1 MVMMG
6 PRAGIA
12 AFIRAREGK
21 GLVTILL
28 FAAALSV
35 VAASG
40 FYRASLAS
48 FIANKTDEKATAMQL
63 VDAFVNYYS
72 NLRADFHAGD
82 VPVPA
87 TFRAR
92 GIEMFNQGRDERTAL
107 SVRASGREG
116 RWIATP
122 PSDPAVAQV
131 IESFVGQKDPAPV
144 SQFLSVD
151 GKPVFRTV
159 YPSIAREETCVNC
172 HNSLQPGRDWKL
184 NDVMGAFTIDAPA
197 GPFLTQL
204 RWECAVIAIVVLV
217 LIGGVGTWMS
227 VAYYRRSREREGA
240 REEAEA
246 ASRSKSAFLAN
257 MSHELRTPLNAVIGF
272 SEMMLREVMGEFRNE
287 QYRAY
292 TTDIHRSGTHL
303 LQIIN
308 DILDLSKAEAGK
320 LTLDEDLFDPRD
332 VVKAVCQLTSVRMRD
347 HGLSETID
355 LATDLPLLRGD
366 ERKTMQMLLNLV
378 TNAIKFSN
386 KGGRIEISGRAVP
399 GGGIELTVADNGIGI
414 EPKNV
419 PRMLEAFEQVESS
432 LNRQHQGTG
441 LGLPLVKAMIES
453 HGGELRIESA
463 LGVGTK
469 ATLVFPAERIVQPAE
484 IGVAA

>member
-1 MVMMG
+1 
-6 PRAGIA
+6 A
-12 AFIRAREGK
+12 
-21 GLVTILL
+21 T
-28 FAAALSV
+28 
-35 VAASG
+35 G
-40 FYRASLAS
+40 FYRVSLAS

-72 NLRADFHAGD
+72 NLRGDFHAKD

-107 SVRASGREG
+107 SVRASGRDG

-122 PSDPAVAQV
+122 PSDPAMAQV

-159 YPSIAREETCVNC
+159 YPSIAHEQTCVSC
-172 HNSLQPGRDWKL
+172 HNMLQPGLDWKL

-197 GPFLTQL
+197 GAFLTQL
-204 RWECAVIAIVVLV
+204 RWECAVIAIVVLI
-217 LIGGVGTWMS
+217 LIGGVGSWMS
-227 VAYYRRSREREGA
+227 VAYYRRSRERELA
-240 REEAEA
+240 REQAEA

-272 SEMMLREVMGEFRNE
+272 SEMMLREVMGEFGNE

-292 TTDIHRSGTHL
+292 TTDIHKSGSHL

-308 DILDLSKAEAGK
+308 DILDLSKAESGK
-320 LTLDEDLFDPRD
+320 LDLYEDVFDPRA
-332 VVKAVCQLTSVRMRD
+332 VVKAVCQLTSVKMREG
-347 HGLSETID
+347 GLTEAID
-355 LATDLPLLRGD
+355 LPADLPLLRGD

-386 KGGRIEISGRAVP
+386 EGGRIEISGCAVP
-399 GGGIELTVADNGIGI
+399 GGALELSVTDNGIGI
-414 EPKNV
+414 D
-419 PRMLEAFEQVESS
+419 
-432 LNRQHQGTG
+432 
-441 LGLPLVKAMIES
+441 
-453 HGGELRIESA
+453 
-463 LGVGTK
+463 
-469 ATLVFPAERIVQPAE
+469 
-484 IGVAA
+484 

>member
-1 MVMMG
+1 MAR
-6 PRAGIA
+6 RAPIMT
-12 AFIRAREGK
+12 FLRSREGT
-21 GLVTILL
+21 GLITILL

-35 VAASG
+35 VAATG
-40 FYRASLAS
+40 FYRISLAS

-72 NLRADFHAGD
+72 NLRADFHAKD

-107 SVRASGREG
+107 RVSASGRDG

-122 PSDPAVAQV
+122 PSDPAMAQV
-131 IESFVGQKDPAPV
+131 IESFVEQKDPAPV

-159 YPSIAREETCVNC
+159 YPSVAREQTCVNC
-172 HNSLQPGRDWKL
+172 HNQLQPGLDWKL

-197 GPFLTQL
+197 GAFLSQL
-204 RWECAVIAIVVLV
+204 RWECAVIAFVVLV
-217 LIGGVGTWMS
+217 LIGGVGAWMS
-227 VAYYRRSREREGA
+227 VAYYRRSREREAA
-240 REEAEA
+240 REQAETA
-246 ASRSKSAFLAN
+246 NRSKSAFLAN

-287 QYRAY
+287 QYRSY
-292 TTDIHRSGTHL
+292 TTDIHKSGSHL

-332 VVKAVCQLTSVRMRD
+332 VVRAVCQLTSTRMRER
-347 HGLSETID
+347 GVSEAID
-355 LATDLPLLRGD
+355 LPADLPLIRGD

-386 KGGRIEISGRAVP
+386 EGGRVEISGRVEP
-399 GGGIELTVADNGIGI
+399 GGALELAVTDNGIGI
-414 EPKNV
+414 EPKDL
-419 PRMLEAFEQVESS
+419 PRVLEAFEQVESS
-432 LNRQHQGTG
+432 FNRQHQGTG

-453 HGGELRIESA
+453 HGGELRLESQ
-463 LGVGTK
+463 LGVGTR
-469 ATLVFPAERIVQPAE
+469 ATLVFPPDRLVTAAE